1 MTDPTLSITTPQE
14 PGWLQ
19 LPARPAKRK
28 LFGSKRGLEKPLTD
42 WADAQARDALGPDA
56 APEVVS
62 AYAELLA
69 SLGRSSQERGD
80 RMAFV
85 WFREP
90 GGLPAAQ
97 MSVSTFGSSHEP
109 PTMDFLEE
117 KFAWKD
123 GQTGPLE
130 VERTELPSGP
140 AVRVRREQASDDSA
154 DRGDVAV
161 SVTYAI
167 LPPSMEEALVF
178 TMFWDH
184 SDNDPSLTETAD
196 GTAYSLRVTA

>member
-1 MTDPTLSITTPQE
+1 MTDLALSITTPQE

-19 LPARPAKRK
+19 LPVNLPKRK

-62 AYAELLA
+62 AYTELLT
-69 SLGRSSQERGD
+69 SLARSSRERGD

-85 WFREP
+85 WFPEP

-97 MSVSTFGSSHEP
+97 ISVSTFGSPHGSL
-109 PTMDFLEE
+109 TLDFLEE

-130 VERTELPSGP
+130 AERTELPSGP
-140 AVRVRREQASDDSA
+140 AVRVRREQVSGDGED
-154 DRGDVAV
+154 DVAV
-161 SVTYAI
+161 SVTYAV
-167 LPPSMEEALVF
+167 LPAAMKEALVF
-178 TMFWDH
+178 TMFWDR
-184 SDNDPSLTETAD
+184 SDDAPGLIETAD
-196 GTAYSLRVTA
+196 GAAYSLRVTD